1 MGDAVFIAG
10 QSGCG
15 GLRED
20 LSLRLAVHADQDAA
34 INRAL
39 AGRLPEACSY
49 VAAGAEDDFS
59 VARTSEGG
67 EILSFFRMAAAC
79 GVGRVL

>member
-1 MGDAVFIAG
+1 MPGRAFSWSSEALLM
-10 QSGCG
+10 SS
-15 GLRED
+15 

-34 INRAL
+34 TNRAL
-39 AGRLPEACSY
+39 AGRLSEACSY
-49 VAAGAEDDFS
+49 VAAGAADGFS

-67 EILSFFRMAAAC
+67 EILSFFRMAAAG

>member
-1 MGDAVFIAG
+1 MHTQQLEAW
-10 QSGCG
+10 
-15 GLRED
+15 RRNN

-39 AGRLPEACSY
+39 AGRLSEACSY
-49 VAAGAEDDFS
+49 AVAEAEDGFS

-67 EILSFFRMAAAC
+67 EILSFFRIAAA
-79 GVGRVL
+79 GGAGRVL